1 MTGWLLIFSLLVL
14 GGILSTLGD
23 RLGTRVGKARL
34 SIFKLRP
41 KSTAVLITV
50 FTGSIISAIS
60 FAIMVAFN
68 SQLRVGLFELDDIQ
82 AKIAERETEL
92 KKLEK
97 NLYALRSG
105 DVVIS
110 SGQSLLTKTIKIE
123 KNDDIKKEIE
133 NILQQANL
141 NAFNL
146 AKTNKSKYRRILL
159 VRKDHIENLE
169 KIIADRRSWVVN
181 IRSAGNILRGENY
194 VYAFPEAILN
204 KNITRKGEVIA
215 SEKISLSQPDSESIR
230 KKIKLLLSSTLAEV
244 KRRGSLSSELK
255 INATQINNLGNNL
268 VSRKNVDLEIIATEN
283 ISLANSDSESIRK
296 KIKLLLS
303 STLAEVKKRGSLSSE
318 LKVNATQINNL
329 GKNLVSRKK
338 GNIQIIAKAIENSQS
353 ADKVPISLE
362 LQLLNRSFK
371 TNAK

>member
-1 MTGWLLIFSLLVL
+1 MTGWLLILSLLVL

-34 SIFKLRP
+34 SIFNLRP

-68 SQLRVGLFELDDIQ
+68 SQLRVGLFELESIQ
-82 AKIAERETEL
+82 EKIKNSEKEL

-110 SGQSLLTKTIKIE
+110 SGQSLVTRTIKIE
-123 KNDDIKKEIE
+123 KKDEVKKEIE
-133 NILQQANL
+133 SILQKANL
-141 NAFNL
+141 YAFNL

-159 VRKDHIENLE
+159 IRKDHVESLE
-169 KIIADRRSWVVN
+169 KIIADSRSWVVS
-181 IRSAGNILRGENY
+181 IKSAGNILRGENY
-194 VYAFPEAILN
+194 VYAFPEVILN
-204 KNITRKGEVIA
+204 KNITRKGEIIA
-215 SEKISLSQPDSESIR
+215 AENISLSNSNSESIR

-255 INATQINNLGNNL
+255 
-268 VSRKNVDLEIIATEN
+268 
-283 ISLANSDSESIRK
+283 
-296 KIKLLLS
+296 
-303 STLAEVKKRGSLSSE
+303 
-318 LKVNATQINNL
+318 VNATQINNL
-329 GKNLVSRKK
+329 GRNLVSTKN
-338 GNIQIIAKAIENSQS
+338 GDIQIVAKSIENTQS
-353 ADKVPISLE
+353 ADKVSISIELKYIDKVLE
-362 LQLLNRSFK
+362 KDKQ
-371 TNAK
+371 

>member
-1 MTGWLLIFSLLVL
+1 MTGWLLILSLLVL

-34 SIFKLRP
+34 SIFNLRP

-68 SQLRVGLFELDDIQ
+68 SQLRVGLFELESIQ
-82 AKIAERETEL
+82 EKIKNSEKEL

-110 SGQSLLTKTIKIE
+110 SGQSLVTRTIKIE
-123 KNDDIKKEIE
+123 KKDEIKKEIE
-133 NILQQANL
+133 SILQKANL
-141 NAFNL
+141 YAFNL

-159 VRKDHIENLE
+159 IRKDHVESLE
-169 KIIADRRSWVVN
+169 KIIADSRSWVVS
-181 IRSAGNILRGENY
+181 IKSAGNILRGENY

-204 KNITRKGEVIA
+204 KNITRKGEIIA
-215 SEKISLSQPDSESIR
+215 AENISLSNSNSESIR

-255 INATQINNLGNNL
+255 
-268 VSRKNVDLEIIATEN
+268 
-283 ISLANSDSESIRK
+283 
-296 KIKLLLS
+296 
-303 STLAEVKKRGSLSSE
+303 
-318 LKVNATQINNL
+318 VNATQINNL
-329 GKNLVSRKK
+329 GRNLVSTKN
-338 GNIQIIAKAIENSQS
+338 GDIQIVAKSIENTQS
-353 ADKVPISLE
+353 ADKVSISIELKYIDKVLE
-362 LQLLNRSFK
+362 KDKQ
-371 TNAK
+371 

>member
-1 MTGWLLIFSLLVL
+1 MTGWLLILSLLVL

-34 SIFKLRP
+34 SIFNLRP

-68 SQLRVGLFELDDIQ
+68 SQLRVGLFELEDIQ
-82 AKIAERETEL
+82 AKINNSEKEL

-97 NLYALRSG
+97 NLFALRSG

-110 SGQSLLTKTIKIE
+110 SGQSLVTRTIKIDKKDE
-123 KNDDIKKEIE
+123 IKKEIE
-133 NILQQANL
+133 SLLQQANL
-141 NAFNL
+141 YAFNL

-159 VRKDHIENLE
+159 IRKDHIESLE
-169 KIIADRRSWVVN
+169 KIIADRRSWVVS
-181 IRSAGNILRGENY
+181 IKSAGNILRGENY

-204 KNITRKGEVIA
+204 KNITRRGEIIA
-215 SEKISLSQPDSESIR
+215 SENISLSNSDSESIR

-255 INATQINNLGNNL
+255 
-268 VSRKNVDLEIIATEN
+268 
-283 ISLANSDSESIRK
+283 
-296 KIKLLLS
+296 
-303 STLAEVKKRGSLSSE
+303 
-318 LKVNATQINNL
+318 VNATQINNL
-329 GKNLVSRKK
+329 GRNLVNTKN
-338 GNIQIIAKAIENSQS
+338 GDIQIFAKAIENTQR
-353 ADKVPISLE
+353 ADKVSISIELKYIDKVLE
-362 LQLLNRSFK
+362 K
-371 TNAK
+371 DK

>member
-1 MTGWLLIFSLLVL
+1 VTGWLLILSLLLL

-60 FAIMVAFN
+60 FAMMVAFN
-68 SQLRVGLFELDDIQ
+68 SQLRVGLFELEDIQ
-82 AKIAERETEL
+82 AKITEREKEL

-97 NLYALRSG
+97 NLFALRNG

-110 SGQSLLTKTIKIE
+110 SGQALVTKTIKIE
-123 KNDDIKKEIE
+123 KKDDIKKQIE
-133 NILQQANL
+133 SILQQANFY
-141 NAFNL
+141 AFNL
-146 AKTNKSKYRRILL
+146 TKTNKSKLRRILL

-169 KIIADRRSWVVN
+169 KIIADRRSWVVS
-181 IRSAGNILRGENY
+181 IKSAGNILRGENY
-194 VYAFPEAILN
+194 VYAFPEARLN
-204 KNITRKGEVIA
+204 KSITRKGEIIA
-215 SEKISLSQPDSESIR
+215 IEKISLANADSESIR

-255 INATQINNLGNNL
+255 INAN
-268 VSRKNVDLEIIATEN
+268 
-283 ISLANSDSESIRK
+283 
-296 KIKLLLS
+296 
-303 STLAEVKKRGSLSSE
+303 
-318 LKVNATQINNL
+318 QINNL
-329 GKNLVSRKK
+329 GKNLVSRTK
-338 GNIQIIAKAIENSQS
+338 GDVEIIAKAIDNSQS

-362 LQLLNRSFK
+362 LQFLKKDLK
-371 TNAK
+371 TNKK

>member
-1 MTGWLLIFSLLVL
+1 MTGWLLILSLLVL

-68 SQLRVGLFELDDIQ
+68 SQLRVGLFELESIQ
-82 AKIAERETEL
+82 EKIKNSEKEL

-110 SGQSLLTKTIKIE
+110 SGQSLVTRTIKIE
-123 KNDDIKKEIE
+123 KKDEIKKEIE
-133 NILQQANL
+133 SILQKANL
-141 NAFNL
+141 YAFNL

-159 VRKDHIENLE
+159 IRKDHIESLE
-169 KIIADRRSWVVN
+169 KIIADSRSWVVS
-181 IRSAGNILRGENY
+181 IKSAGNILRGENY
-194 VYAFPEAILN
+194 VYAFPEVILN
-204 KNITRKGEVIA
+204 KNITRKGEIIA
-215 SEKISLSQPDSESIR
+215 AENISLSNSNSESIR

-255 INATQINNLGNNL
+255 
-268 VSRKNVDLEIIATEN
+268 
-283 ISLANSDSESIRK
+283 
-296 KIKLLLS
+296 
-303 STLAEVKKRGSLSSE
+303 
-318 LKVNATQINNL
+318 VNATQINNL
-329 GKNLVSRKK
+329 GRNLVSTKN
-338 GNIQIIAKAIENSQS
+338 GDIQIVAKSIENTQS
-353 ADKVPISLE
+353 ADKVSISIE
-362 LQLLNRSFK
+362 LKYIDKVLKKDKQ
-371 TNAK
+371 

>member
-1 MTGWLLIFSLLVL
+1 VTGWLLILSLLIL

-60 FAIMVAFN
+60 FATMVAFN
-68 SQLRVGLFELDDIQ
+68 SQLRVGLFELEDIQ
-82 AKIAERETEL
+82 GKIKEKENEL

-110 SGQSLLTKTIKIE
+110 SGQSLITKTIQIDK
-123 KNDDIKKEIE
+123 KDDVKKEIQSL
-133 NILQQANL
+133 LQQANFY
-141 NAFNL
+141 AFNL
-146 AKTNKSKYRRILL
+146 AKNNQSTYRRILL

-169 KIIADRRSWVVN
+169 KIIADNRTWVVS
-181 IRSAGNILRGENY
+181 IKSAGNILRGENF
-194 VYAFPEAILN
+194 VYAFPEVTLN

-215 SEKISLSQPDSESIR
+215 RENIYLSGFDSESIR

-255 INATQINNLGNNL
+255 INAN
-268 VSRKNVDLEIIATEN
+268 
-283 ISLANSDSESIRK
+283 
-296 KIKLLLS
+296 
-303 STLAEVKKRGSLSSE
+303 
-318 LKVNATQINNL
+318 QINNL
-329 GKNLVSRKK
+329 GKSLVDKK
-338 GNIQIIAKAIENSQS
+338 TGDFQIIAKAMDNSQS

-362 LQLLNRSFK
+362 LKSLEKVSKNK
-371 TNAK
+371 N

>member
-1 MTGWLLIFSLLVL
+1 MTGWLLILSLLVL

-34 SIFKLRP
+34 SIFNLRP

-68 SQLRVGLFELDDIQ
+68 SQLRVGLFELESIQ
-82 AKIAERETEL
+82 EKIKNSEKEL

-110 SGQSLLTKTIKIE
+110 SGQSLVTRTIKIE
-123 KNDDIKKEIE
+123 KKDEIKKEIE
-133 NILQQANL
+133 SILQKANL
-141 NAFNL
+141 YAFNL

-159 VRKDHIENLE
+159 IRKDHIESLE
-169 KIIADRRSWVVN
+169 KIIADSRSWVVS
-181 IRSAGNILRGENY
+181 IKSAGNILRGENY
-194 VYAFPEAILN
+194 VYAFPEVILN
-204 KNITRKGEVIA
+204 KNITRKGEIIA
-215 SEKISLSQPDSESIR
+215 SENISLSNSNYESIR

-255 INATQINNLGNNL
+255 
-268 VSRKNVDLEIIATEN
+268 
-283 ISLANSDSESIRK
+283 
-296 KIKLLLS
+296 
-303 STLAEVKKRGSLSSE
+303 
-318 LKVNATQINNL
+318 VNATQINNL
-329 GKNLVSRKK
+329 GRNLVGTKN
-338 GNIQIIAKAIENSQS
+338 GDIQIVAKSIENTQS
-353 ADKVPISLE
+353 ADKVSISIE
-362 LQLLNRSFK
+362 LKYIDKVIEKDKQ
-371 TNAK
+371 

>member
-1 MTGWLLIFSLLVL
+1 MTGWLLILSLLIL

-68 SQLRVGLFELDDIQ
+68 SQLRVGLFELEDIQ
-82 AKIAERETEL
+82 AKITEREKEL

-110 SGQSLLTKTIKIE
+110 SGQSLLTKTIKID
-123 KNDDIKKEIE
+123 KPDDIYKEIE
-133 NILQQANL
+133 SILQQANL

-146 AKTNKSKYRRILL
+146 AKTNNSKYRRILL
-159 VRKDHIENLE
+159 VRKDHIEKLE
-169 KIIADRRSWVVN
+169 RIIADKRSWVVN
-181 IRSAGNILRGENY
+181 IKSAGNILRGENY
-194 VYAFPEAILN
+194 VYAFPEVILN
-204 KNITRKGEVIA
+204 KNITRKGEIIA
-215 SEKISLSQPDSESIR
+215 SEYISLSQSDSESIR
-230 KKIKLLLSSTLAEV
+230 RKIKLLLSSTLAEV

-255 INATQINNLGNNL
+255 
-268 VSRKNVDLEIIATEN
+268 
-283 ISLANSDSESIRK
+283 
-296 KIKLLLS
+296 
-303 STLAEVKKRGSLSSE
+303 
-318 LKVNATQINNL
+318 VNATQINNL
-329 GKNLVSRKK
+329 GRNLVSKK
-338 GNIQIIAKAIENSQS
+338 NGDIQIVAKSIENTQS
-353 ADKVPISLE
+353 ADKVSISIELKYIDKVLE
-362 LQLLNRSFK
+362 KDKQ
-371 TNAK
+371 